1 MVMDLLLL
9 VLAVVG
15 IGIGV
20 IFYFYGRNQ
29 GSKKVAAVTLVRG
42 IMQRTEGILAGIKP
56 SISDPA
62 MISAIN
68 DGLAAIS
75 KASKQLEAI

>member
-1 MVMDLLLL
+1 MDLLLL

-29 GSKKVAAVTLVRG
+29 GSKKVASVRCM
-42 IMQRTEGILAGIKP
+42 IPRTSVTEGILAGIKP